1 MIISTTAICER
12 YRVIDT
18 IMVLDQYKPGGF
30 LGTKGFDFDQLFTG
44 TKLKIEQKAEALG
57 GNAVIGCDFEF
68 RLAVGQMGG
77 GQVFEVFCF
86 GTVVELLE

>member
-1 MIISTTAICER
+1 MLISTTSICER

-18 IMVLDQYKPGGF
+18 VMLLDQYKPGGF
-30 LGTKGFDFDQLFTG
+30 LGSGGFDLDKLFEG
-44 TKLKIEQKAEALG
+44 TKIKLEQKAKALG

-68 RLAVGQMGG
+68 RMAVGQMGG

-86 GTVVELLE
+86 GTVVEVLE